1 MHNCRIATVND
12 IETIANLHAL
22 SWQNSYRGIL
32 SDDYLDNHVLAD
44 RIQVWT
50 QRINDS
56 SDHQIIIL
64 KEIDNEVVAF
74 VSAYGSQTD
83 KYGTLIDNL
92 DVLPSFKR
100 KGIGRELIREVSDWS
115 IRHFNQP
122 KLYLKVIE
130 ANHSARFFYKKVG
143 GRQHA
148 SFSETKPDGK
158 IIRVW
163 RYVWEKFESDSTKYN
178 SSPI

>member
-1 MHNCRIATVND
+1 MQNYRTATAND
-12 IETIANLHAL
+12 IETIANLHTL

-32 SDDYLDNHVLAD
+32 TDEYLDNHVLAD

-50 QRINDS
+50 QRLNESPDN
-56 SDHQIIIL
+56 QIIIL
-64 KEIDNEVVAF
+64 KEIDNEVVGF
-74 VSAYGSQTD
+74 VNAYGSEID
-83 KYGTLIDNL
+83 KFGTLIDNL
-92 DVLPSFKR
+92 DVLPFFKR
-100 KGIGRELIREVSDWS
+100 KGIGRELMREVSNWS

-148 SFSETKPDGK
+148 SFSETKPDGNL
-158 IIRVW
+158 IRVW
-163 RYVWEKFESDSTKYN
+163 RYVWEKFEF
-178 SSPI
+178 

>member
-1 MHNCRIATVND
+1 MQNSRIATSND
-12 IETIANLHAL
+12 IETIANLHAE

-32 SDDYLDNHVLAD
+32 NDDYLDNQVLAD

-50 QRINDS
+50 QKINEPTDN
-56 SDHQIIIL
+56 QIIIL
-64 KEIDNEVVAF
+64 KEIDNAVVGF
-74 VSAYGSQTD
+74 VCAYGSQTD

-100 KGIGRELIREVSDWS
+100 KGIGRDLMREVSNWS
-115 IRHFNQP
+115 ICHFNQP

-130 ANHSARFFYKKVG
+130 ANHSARLFYKKVG
-143 GRQHA
+143 GKQQA
-148 SFSETKPDGK
+148 SFSEAKPGGN

-163 RYVWEKFESDSTKYN
+163 RYVWEKFEF
-178 SSPI
+178 